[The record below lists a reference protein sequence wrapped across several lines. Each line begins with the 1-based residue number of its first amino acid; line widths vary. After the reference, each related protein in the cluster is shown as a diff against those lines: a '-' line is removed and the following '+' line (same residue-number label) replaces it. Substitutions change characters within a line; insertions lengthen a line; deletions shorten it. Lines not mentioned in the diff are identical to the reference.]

1 MTVQTTK
8 TIEIT
13 HDPAAMRVRNAM
25 RDLLRAWEEM
35 YNLPRTFQTKVE
47 RGEAPAKQEHHN
59 RG

>member
-1 MTVQTTK
+1 MSESTAVKLWNQGSTITV
-8 TIEIT
+8 
-13 HDPAAMRVRNAM
+13 DNNAM

-35 YNLPRTFQTKVE
+35 YNLPRTFQTKAE

>member
-1 MTVQTTK
+1 MTAPTK
-8 TIEIT
+8 QIT
-13 HDPAAMRVRNAM
+13 PIHDDAAMRVRNAM

-47 RGEAPAKQEHHN
+47 RGEAPAKEGHHN